1 MRKADFS
8 ETTALLLNFTVTMSS
23 RQMEGLCIWEP
34 QEAMGQDQAGLK
46 GGRVKARWAVYHP
59 GAVYLSMFFPGKD
72 GNRKTR
78 QAGAYT

>member
-8 ETTALLLNFTVTMSS
+8 ETTALLWNFTMTMSS

-34 QEAMGQDQAGLK
+34 HEAMGQDRAGLK
-46 GGRVKARWAVYHP
+46 GGRVKARWDVYHP

>member
-8 ETTALLLNFTVTMSS
+8 ETTALLNFTMTMSS
-23 RQMEGLCIWEP
+23 RQMEVFASGKPRWLWVRV
-34 QEAMGQDQAGLK
+34 K
-46 GGRVKARWAVYHP
+46 GGRVKAWWDVYHP
-59 GAVYLSMFFPGKD
+59 GAVYLSVFFPGKD

>member
-8 ETTALLLNFTVTMSS
+8 ETTALLWNFTMTMSS

-34 QEAMGQDQAGLK
+34 QEAIGQDRAGLK
-46 GGRVKARWAVYHP
+46 GGRVKARWDVYHP

>member
-8 ETTALLLNFTVTMSS
+8 ETTALLWKFTMTMSS

-34 QEAMGQDQAGLK
+34 QEAMGQDRAGLK
-46 GGRVKARWAVYHP
+46 GGRVKARWDVYHP

>member
-8 ETTALLLNFTVTMSS
+8 ETTALLLNFTMTMSS
-23 RQMEGLCIWEP
+23 RQMEGLCFWET
-34 QEAMGQDQAGLK
+34 QVAMGQDRAGLK
-46 GGRVKARWAVYHP
+46 GGRVNARWDVYHP